1 MKRFTALFS
10 VLFFGFLTATV
21 SAETFYLT
29 KTQPAGT
36 YWGTTGYWS
45 ENGNPAAHS
54 GADYLVDSG
63 YTLRSPENG
72 SAATANVFTGDS
84 LTLGGD
90 RTGSLT
96 AGTFTLKGSA
106 TVDNMTV
113 VSGNIFQG
121 VGGKTFE
128 LAGNINILGSLKFVA
143 NDSPTGRKINI
154 TAKVAGAETATMSI
168 TTSSDG
174 FIQFSNANNT
184 YAGSISVSGNSVL
197 KFANAGAVGSNPT
210 ITLAQGAKLVL
221 DTPGNLSLKS
231 LTISY
236 PSGRN
241 NTNNTLEYLTATLPN
256 VTTTVSTNA
265 MQAALKAAGVEVPL
279 ETTLSVTGSTRE
291 VRTYYLNTS
300 SLPTE
305 RYGWNQ
311 AGFWTYDDGGT
322 KVVSTVVPT
331 LGDTVHLTN
340 VLRTTYQDNNGKT
353 LYFLPTTYLDA
364 GGVIGLKS
372 VAGMDFFPDLILNGG
387 SVSNYGVDNK
397 TVHIGGHMTATD
409 GVTSTFTA
417 NNAKRSL
424 DVDSDISG
432 SGSLTVTGG
441 GTVRL
446 GGNNTEYTG
455 TMTVKNNTILEPT
468 SANALT
474 SANVVTEK
482 GSKIKVTG
490 NQKMGTWTTKYS
502 DGRTTDG
509 TYLMP
514 KSITV
519 SDKYVQDAL
528 LVAGMDAPIGAVIT
542 SDSTREGKTYYATD
556 GGSSSNWTTTN
567 TWHEGSTSGTNPNG
581 YIPTVGDVAYITNT
595 SSSATV
601 YTVRTPENLNDVE
614 GATHYF
620 LAELHIGPKGNLG
633 LKNANA
639 TVCVPNLILEG
650 GSIGNAKGGT
660 SRAAKLDGSIR
671 VVADSTIAPPTE
683 SNIRR
688 TIDILADIS
697 GSANLTFRNT
707 GIIALSGDNSGF
719 TGKAILDTNT
729 TLRLNSENALGPAGD
744 LTTQNG
750 AELTVN
756 NSETLSKLTAAGTL
770 KFNGT
775 GILEVPSIDGSGIT
789 LNQTGATLY
798 LTGEDATID
807 GTYNQTGGALR
818 RNFDSPITITGDLA
832 LSNLEINADDADL
845 FNPDSIYPILYG
857 PSVSSVDWSGLT
869 LTGVGALADI
879 SLSGMLQDGI
889 FYIGSTGAI
898 GNYVPEPATWAL
910 LLMGLFGLALRRK
923 K

>member
-10 VLFFGFLTATV
+10 VLFFGFLTASV

-29 KTQPAGT
+29 KTQPMGT
-36 YWGTTGYWS
+36 NWGSTGYWS
-45 ENGNPAAHS
+45 ESGNPGAHA

-63 YTLRSPENG
+63 YTLRSPENS
-72 SAATANVFTGDS
+72 SAATVNVFPGDS

-96 AGTFTLKGSA
+96 GGTFTLKGNA
-106 TVDNMTV
+106 TVNNMTA
-113 VSGNIFQG
+113 VSGTIFQG
-121 VGGKTFE
+121 ATNGVLT
-128 LAGNINILGSLKFVA
+128 LAGNINNTGTLLISAQTG
-143 NDSPTGRKINI
+143 DSPNRAMNVTAQISGGQDATLNINSNSTGYVQLAHSNN
-154 TAKVAGAETATMSI
+154 TFAGAI
-168 TTSSDG
+168 TVME
-174 FIQFSNANNT
+174 NAVLKLSA
-184 YAGSISVSGNSVL
+184 AGSIGSSPTLTVS
-197 KFANAGAVGSNPT
+197 K
-210 ITLAQGAKLVL
+210 GAKVI
-221 DTPGNLSLKS
+221 TPESLSVKS
-231 LTISY
+231 LTLTY
-236 PSGRN
+236 PSGVLN
-241 NTNNTLEYLTATLPN
+241 KALTYLTATIPN
-256 VTTTVSTNA
+256 STTTVSTAA
-265 MQAALKAAGVEVPL
+265 MKTALAGSGLDMPIGS
-279 ETTLSVTGSTRE
+279 TISVTGSTRE
-291 VRTYYLNTS
+291 AATYYLNAS
-300 SLPTE
+300 SLPEQT
-305 RYGWNQ
+305 YSWNNPGVWRVG
-311 AGFWTYDDGGT
+311 ASDGP
-322 KVVSTVVPT
+322 VSTVVPT
-331 LGDTVHLTN
+331 LGDTVRLTN
-340 VLRTTYQDNNGKT
+340 VLRTTYQDSNGKT

-372 VAGMDFFPDLILNGG
+372 VVGTDFFPDLILNGG

-397 TVHIGGHMTATD
+397 TVHIGGHMTAVD

-417 NNAKRSL
+417 NSVKRML

-432 SGSLTVTGG
+432 TGALTVTGG

-446 GGNNTEYTG
+446 TGNNTEYTG
-455 TMTVKNNTILEPT
+455 TMTVKANTTLQPT

-474 SANVVTEK
+474 NAKVVSENGT
-482 GSKIKVTG
+482 KIKLAG

-502 DGRTTDG
+502 DGRASDG

-514 KSITV
+514 NSITV

-528 LVAGMDAPIGAVIT
+528 LVVGMDAPIGAVIT

-556 GGSSSNWTTTN
+556 GGSASNWTTAS
-567 TWHEGSTSGTNPNG
+567 TWHEGSTSGSNPG
-581 YIPTVGDVAYITNT
+581 SYIPTVGDVAYITNT
-595 SSSATV
+595 NASSSTV
-601 YTVRTPENLNDVE
+601 FTVRTPENLNDVN
-614 GATHYF
+614 GVTHYF

-671 VVADSTIAPPTE
+671 VVADSTISPPTE

-688 TIDILADIS
+688 TIDVLADIS

-719 TGKAILDTNT
+719 TGKATLETNT

-744 LTTQNG
+744 LTTQTG

-756 NSETLSKLTAAGTL
+756 NSETLSKLTANGTL
-770 KFNGT
+770 NLNGT
-775 GILEVPSIDGSGIT
+775 GTLEVPTIDGTGIT

-798 LTGEDATID
+798 LTGEDATLN

-818 RNFDSPITITGDLA
+818 LDLNSPLTITGDLA

-845 FNPDSIYPILYG
+845 FNSSSIYPVLEG
-857 PSVSSVDWSGLT
+857 PKVSSFDWTGLT

-879 SLSGMLQDGI
+879 PLSGMMQGDV
-889 FYIGSTGAI
+889 FYIGSNGAVAQ
-898 GNYVPEPATWAL
+898 YVPEPATWAL
-910 LLMGLFGLALRRK
+910 LLLGILGLTLRRK

>member
-1 MKRFTALFS
+1 MKRFTALFP
-10 VLFFGFLTATV
+10 VLFFGFLTASV

-29 KTQPAGT
+29 KTQPMGT
-36 YWGTTGYWS
+36 NWGSTGYWS
-45 ENGNPAAHS
+45 ESGNPGAHA

-72 SAATANVFTGDS
+72 SAATANVFPGDS
-84 LTLGGD
+84 VTLGGD

-96 AGTFTLKGSA
+96 GGTFTLKGNA
-106 TVDNMTV
+106 TVNNLISVNGTV
-113 VSGNIFQG
+113 FQG
-121 VGGKTFE
+121 IGNGSITM
-128 LAGNINILGSLKFVA
+128 AGNINVTGSINFNAQTPDSA
-143 NDSPTGRKINI
+143 NRAMNVSAQI
-154 TAKVAGAETATMSI
+154 AGGE
-168 TTSSDG
+168 TTSMIITSNPG
-174 FIQFSNANNT
+174 GYVQLSNANNT
-184 YAGSISVSGNSVL
+184 FAGSVSISGNSVL
-197 KFANAGAVGSNPT
+197 KLSAAGSIGSNPT
-210 ITLAQGAKLVL
+210 LTVSKGAKVI
-221 DTPGNLSLKS
+221 TPASLSVKS
-231 LTISY
+231 LTITY
-236 PSGRN
+236 PSGTN
-241 NTNNTLEYLTATLPN
+241 NNTLTYLTATVPN
-256 VTTTVSTNA
+256 GTTTVSTAA
-265 MQAALKAAGVEVPL
+265 MKTALASAGIEMPIGSSL
-279 ETTLSVTGSTRE
+279 TVTGSARTAE
-291 VRTYYLNTS
+291 TYYLNTS
-300 SLPTE
+300 SLPEETQS
-305 RYGWNQ
+305 WN
-311 AGFWTYDDGGT
+311 
-322 KVVSTVVPT
+322 KVSAWRVGSATGDVSTVVPT

-340 VLRTTYQDNNGKT
+340 VLRTTYQDSNGKT

-397 TVHIGGHMTATD
+397 TVHIGGHMTAVD

-417 NNAKRSL
+417 NSVKRML

-432 SGSLTVTGG
+432 TGALTVTGG

-455 TMTVKNNTILEPT
+455 TMTVKSNTILEPT
-468 SANALT
+468 SENALT
-474 SANVVTEK
+474 SANVVTES
-482 GSKIKVTG
+482 GTKIKVAG
-490 NQKMGTWTTKYS
+490 NQKMGTWTAQYR
-502 DGRTTDG
+502 DGRASAG

-556 GGSSSNWTTTN
+556 GGSASNWTTAS
-567 TWHEGSTSGTNPNG
+567 TWHEGSTSGTNPNS

-595 SSSATV
+595 NASSSTTF
-601 YTVRTPENLNDVE
+601 TVRTPENLNDVD

-633 LKNANA
+633 LKNAYA

-688 TIDILADIS
+688 TIDVLADIS

-719 TGKAILDTNT
+719 TGKATLETNT

-756 NSETLSKLTAAGTL
+756 NSEKLSKLTAAGTL

-775 GILEVPSIDGSGIT
+775 GTLEVPTVSGSGYT
-789 LNQTGATLY
+789 LNQSGATLF
-798 LTGEDATID
+798 LTGQDATLD
-807 GTYNQTGGALR
+807 GNYNQTGGALR

-832 LSNLEINADDADL
+832 LSEIEVNAEDADL
-845 FNPDSIYPILYG
+845 FNPDTIYPLLYG
-857 PSVSSVDWSGLT
+857 PKVSTIDVSGLS
-869 LTGVGALADI
+869 LTGVGGLADVA
-879 SLSGMLQDGI
+879 LSGLLQDGV
-889 FYIGSTGAI
+889 FYIGSSGAI
-898 GNYVPEPATWAL
+898 SGQVPEPATWAL
-910 LLMGLFGLALRRK
+910 LLLGILGLALRRK

>member
-10 VLFFGFLTATV
+10 VLFFGFLTASV
-21 SAETFYLT
+21 SADTFYLT

-45 ENGNPAAHS
+45 EDGNPAAHS
-54 GADYLVDSG
+54 GADYLVDNG
-63 YTLRSPENG
+63 YTLRSPENS
-72 SAATANVFTGDS
+72 SAASANVFTGDS

-96 AGTFTLKGSA
+96 AGRFTLKGSA
-106 TVDNMTV
+106 TVNNMTV
-113 VSGNIFQG
+113 VSGSIFQG

-128 LAGNINILGSLKFVA
+128 LAGNINVLGSLDFFA
-143 NDSPTGRKINI
+143 NDSPTGRKIDV
-154 TAKVAGAETATMSI
+154 TAKVTGDETATMSI
-168 TTSSDG
+168 TTTSDG
-174 FIQFSNANNT
+174 FIQFSNENNT
-184 YAGSISVSGNSVL
+184 YAGSFSVAGNSVL

-210 ITLAQGAKLVL
+210 ITLAQGAKLN
-221 DTPGNLSLKS
+221 TPESLSLKS
-231 LTISY
+231 LTISI
-236 PSGRN
+236 PSGL
-241 NTNNTLEYLTATLPN
+241 TNKALTYLTATVPN
-256 VTTTVSTNA
+256 GTTTVSTAA
-265 MQAALKAAGVEVPL
+265 MQTALAAAGIEMPIGSSLTVV
-279 ETTLSVTGSTRE
+279 GSTRTAE
-291 VRTYYLNTS
+291 TYYLNTS
-300 SLPTE
+300 SLPEETQS
-305 RYGWNQ
+305 WN
-311 AGFWTYDDGGT
+311 
-322 KVVSTVVPT
+322 KVSAWRVGSATGDVSTVVPT

-340 VLRTTYQDNNGKT
+340 VLRTTYQDSNGKT

-397 TVHIGGHMTATD
+397 TVHIGGHMTAVD

-417 NNAKRSL
+417 NSTKRML
-424 DVDSDISG
+424 DVNSDISG
-432 SGSLTVTGG
+432 TGALTVTGG

-455 TMTVKNNTILEPT
+455 TMTVKSNTILEPT

-474 SANVVTEK
+474 SANVVTES
-482 GSKIKVTG
+482 GTKIKVAG
-490 NQKMGTWTTKYS
+490 DQKMGTWTTQYR
-502 DGRTTDG
+502 DGRASAG

-514 KSITV
+514 NSITV
-519 SDKYVQDAL
+519 SDKYIQDAL
-528 LVAGMDAPIGAVIT
+528 LVAGMDAPIGAAIT

-556 GGSSSNWTTTN
+556 GGSASNWTTAS
-567 TWHEGSTSGTNPNG
+567 TWHEGSTSGTNPNS

-595 SSSATV
+595 NASSSTTF
-601 YTVRTPENLNDVE
+601 TVRTPENLNDVD
-614 GATHYF
+614 GVTHYF

-633 LKNANA
+633 LKNAYA

-688 TIDILADIS
+688 TIDVLADIS

-719 TGKAILDTNT
+719 TGKATLETNT

-775 GILEVPSIDGSGIT
+775 GILEVPSIDGSGLT

-798 LTGEDATID
+798 LTAADPTLD
-807 GTYNQTGGALR
+807 GIYNQTGGSLR
-818 RNFDSPITITGDLA
+818 LNLASPLTVTGDLT

-845 FNPDSIYPILYG
+845 FNPDSIYPVLEG
-857 PSVSSVDWSGLT
+857 PKVSSLDLSGIS
-869 LTGVGALADI
+869 LTGVGELANI
-879 SLSGMLQDGI
+879 SLSGMMQDGI

-898 GNYVPEPATWAL
+898 GQYVPEPSTWL
-910 LLMGLFGLALRRK
+910 LLTLGFLGLALRRK